1 MPDIPSQHL
10 PPFPEGLPEAPI
22 AFISS
27 QKLLDHDESTN
38 DAVIKACQTYGF
50 FYLNLNDSARGRNIV
65 DQVNRI
71 YKLTERTFD
80 IPFSEK
86 DKYNINKNGSQFGY
100 KAAGTVKLTD
110 RDRRPDTTEF
120 FNIGK
125 DHLFGFAESWSYP
138 AVIEEHKQ
146 LLKDF
151 TEDVH
156 RAALTILRVLASRL
170 NIPENS
176 FTDLNRFEDPSGSHV
191 RLTKKTAHPE
201 IQDGIG
207 LPSHTDFGSVT
218 VLFNWLG
225 GLQIESR
232 TPGRVGEWEYVR
244 PVPGHAIINL
254 GDAMVK
260 FTNGALKSAKHRV
273 VPVPGEQGE
282 FDRISIV
289 YFVRPANDSLMKPL
303 DKFERGHHVK
313 VGGKVNVGDD
323 DSRVFTAAE
332 WLERRKVQMAS

>member
-1 MPDIPSQHL
+1 MADIPSQHL
-10 PPFPEGLPEAPI
+10 PPFPKGLPEAPI

-27 QKLLDHDESTN
+27 QKLLDRDEPTSQ
-38 DAVIKACQTYGF
+38 AVIEACQTYGF
-50 FYLNLNDSARGRNIV
+50 FYLDLNDSVRGRNIV
-65 DQVNRI
+65 DQVNQI
-71 YKLTERTFD
+71 YKLTESTFD
-80 IPFSEK
+80 IPLGEK
-86 DKYNINKNGSQFGY
+86 DKYNVNKSGSQFDY
-100 KAAGTVKLTD
+100 KATGTVKLTD

-125 DHLFGFAESWSYP
+125 DHLLGFTETWSYP
-138 AVIEEHKQ
+138 KVIEEHRQ

-151 TEDVH
+151 TED
-156 RAALTILRVLASRL
+156 
-170 NIPENS
+170 
-176 FTDLNRFEDPSGSHV
+176 DPSGSHV
-191 RLTKKTAHPE
+191 RLTKKTAHPD

-273 VPVPGEQGE
+273 VPIPGEQRE
-282 FDRISIV
+282 LDRISVV
-289 YFVRPANDSLMKPL
+289 YFVRLANNTLMKPL
-303 DKFERGHHVK
+303 DKFELP
-313 VGGKVNVGDD
+313 
-323 DSRVFTAAE
+323 STTT
-332 WLERRKVQMAS
+332 